1 MMCLSIYSFSIYSIY
16 LFVHKSFYPH
26 IYVYIYIYIIH
37 LVVYFSCVHV
47 FIDLS
52 IDPSIHPSIY
62 LSSIHICHSSNSH
75 SHTVLSQVVG
85 DDHNTI
91 TSDKDSDQ
99 NPIFETVY
107 SLMEYISPS
116 YHKLFSEQLIK
127 KLTPQDK

>member
-1 MMCLSIYSFSIYSIY
+1 MDAVNINFITEGQLSLNEVSFA
-16 LFVHKSFYPH
+16 LKEGE
-26 IYVYIYIYIIH
+26 
-37 LVVYFSCVHV
+37 
-47 FIDLS
+47 
-52 IDPSIHPSIY
+52 
-62 LSSIHICHSSNSH
+62 LSSSLPCIPDMVYMNITTQEGRRLCVCLDKHGF
-75 SHTVLSQVVG
+75 QVVG

-127 KLTPQDK
+127 KLPTQDK